1 MKRLLLMLMLFCSA
15 GSVGS
20 SPSNG
25 AENDADEILQ
35 VATRHVPPFAVKQPD
50 GSWTGISVEL
60 WQSVSTQLGW
70 RTEFVDMGLTEMLDA
85 VAQGKVDA
93 VAGALTIT
101 ADREGVSCLP
111 APELVSIGF
120 S

>member
-1 MKRLLLMLMLFCSA
+1 MKRLVLMLCCSA

-20 SPSNG
+20 SPSTG
-25 AENDADEILQ
+25 GVNDADEILQ
-35 VATRHVPPFAVKQPD
+35 VATRHVQPFAVQQPD
-50 GSWTGISVEL
+50 GNWTGISVQL
-60 WQSVSTQLGW
+60 WHSVSTQLGW
-70 RTEFVDMGLTEMLDA
+70 RTEFIGMSLTEMLDT